1 MSHLDRVD
9 LDGVELEY
17 ELRGAGDAVVLV
29 HAGVC
34 ADFFE
39 PLREEPALADRHR
52 LLRYHRVGYA
62 GSGSVDGSVS
72 IADQAA
78 HCGVLMRHLGV
89 GRAHVVG
96 HSSSAMIALQ
106 LALDAPD
113 LVHTLALLDAARP
126 APRTDLQEAFVETVV
141 QVAVRQYRTGD
152 KAGAVDAWMRGVCGP
167 DYASS
172 LEKTLPGAFEQA
184 VDDADAC
191 FGQELPAVQA
201 WAFSREDASRVVQP
215 ASSSWGNEATRS
227 SASGQSCCSPGCPRP
242 NASPSQARPTS
253 SRWRT
258 PARWRRASPP
268 SSPVTRCRADA
279 HPWRSRGFARDAS
292 RAATA

>member
-184 VDDADAC
+184 VADADAF

-215 ASSSWGNEATRS
+215 ALVVLGERSNPVFGERSELLLSWLPAAERFTLPGATHLLQVESPCAMAEGLADFLARHPV
-227 SASGQSCCSPGCPRP
+227 SG
-242 NASPSQARPTS
+242 
-253 SRWRT
+253 
-258 PARWRRASPP
+258 
-268 SSPVTRCRADA
+268 
-279 HPWRSRGFARDAS
+279 
-292 RAATA
+292 

>member
-39 PLREEPALADRHR
+39 PLREEEPALADRHR

-89 GRAHVVG
+89 GRAHVVVT
-96 HSSSAMIALQ
+96 
-106 LALDAPD
+106 PR
-113 LVHTLALLDAARP
+113 AR
-126 APRTDLQEAFVETVV
+126 
-141 QVAVRQYRTGD
+141 
-152 KAGAVDAWMRGVCGP
+152 
-167 DYASS
+167 
-172 LEKTLPGAFEQA
+172 
-184 VDDADAC
+184 
-191 FGQELPAVQA
+191 
-201 WAFSREDASRVVQP
+201 
-215 ASSSWGNEATRS
+215 
-227 SASGQSCCSPGCPRP
+227 
-242 NASPSQARPTS
+242 
-253 SRWRT
+253 
-258 PARWRRASPP
+258 
-268 SSPVTRCRADA
+268 
-279 HPWRSRGFARDAS
+279 
-292 RAATA
+292 